1 MFIRLQQRLLERL
14 MDLCIVFVTVVE
26 GSILRRVVSVGI
38 MFIGL
43 LMQLYIP

>member
-1 MFIRLQQRLLERL
+1 MVLS
-14 MDLCIVFVTVVE
+14 MVFVDAVE

-38 MFIGL
+38 MYIKI